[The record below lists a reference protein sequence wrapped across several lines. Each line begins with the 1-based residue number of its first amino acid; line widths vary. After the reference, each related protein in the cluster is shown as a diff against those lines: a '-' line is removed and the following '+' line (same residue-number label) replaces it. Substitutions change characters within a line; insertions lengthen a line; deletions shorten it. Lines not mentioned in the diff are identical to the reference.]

1 MGLFGTGNAGAALS
15 LFLVPQL
22 EKWQLPISTGAV
34 YALLTALVLL
44 FFYLYSPAMPAL
56 TQPKTVIRVPEW
68 TPHQQQSLMS
78 GLQLLKEGDCGVSHS
93 TTILSLAAS
102 LRCCYGYRITICR
115 LINSVHQMR

>member
-44 FFYLYSPAMPAL
+44 FFIYIL
-56 TQPKTVIRVPEW
+56 QP
-68 TPHQQQSLMS
+68 
-78 GLQLLKEGDCGVSHS
+78 C
-93 TTILSLAAS
+93 
-102 LRCCYGYRITICR
+102 LR
-115 LINSVHQMR
+115 